1 MFQKQNNAPIGGD
14 PLSWGTSLYDRAG
27 QGLLQNHV
35 RRFPVFFQMPRD
47 KVVDE
52 PLQSDL
58 SVSRG
63 SRQDGQFPVQ
73 GGGNMQRPTL
83 HARNAMQVFL
93 PVDGRLHGAI
103 FLAGR
108 IMSLPDVPRLFRGQA
123 GASPMISRM
132 RSASIPPRPIRSFT
146 FFPVMIC
153 LLGQ

>member
-1 MFQKQNNAPIGGD
+1 MLPSGEIPCHGGRAFMTGPGRD
-14 PLSWGTSLYDRAG
+14 SSRIMSVVSLYSSRCRETRWLMNPSRVTFPFLEAPARMDSFRCRAAGICSDRRCTPA
-27 QGLLQNHV
+27 
-35 RRFPVFFQMPRD
+35 MPCRD
-47 KVVDE
+47 SSPE
-52 PLQSDL
+52 T
-58 SVSRG
+58 
-63 SRQDGQFPVQ
+63 DGCMGPF
-73 GGGNMQRPTL
+73 
-83 HARNAMQVFL
+83 
-93 PVDGRLHGAI
+93 